1 MFQPSQVQD
10 FLHPPYGVW
19 IPWFMKLNEVHV
31 SEFHVNSMWLRPANM
46 CFFFILM
53 VCFWKNC
60 PFVDDLAMKTLWFA
74 MAILNYQRVNFG
86 WYLWGV
92 WSSASRNSYIICWV
106 SQCWVKQIWSI
117 WWRDF
122 ASATGDFASKSSDFA
137 WCILGK
143 LGSTWIQT
151 GGLVDNDQ

>member
-1 MFQPSQVQD
+1 
-10 FLHPPYGVW
+10 
-19 IPWFMKLNEVHV
+19 
-31 SEFHVNSMWLRPANM
+31 
-46 CFFFILM
+46 
-53 VCFWKNC
+53 
-60 PFVDDLAMKTLWFA
+60 
-74 MAILNYQRVNFG
+74 
-86 WYLWGV
+86 
-92 WSSASRNSYIICWV
+92 
-106 SQCWVKQIWSI
+106 VKQIWSI